1 MSCMRRQIAA
11 IGDADSVMGFAALGI
26 HAVPIRDIEEA
37 ERIVFE
43 LAREGV
49 AVIFVQEQLAVRIPQ
64 ILERYATSPY
74 PAIIPVPSGR
84 DSEGLGLK
92 QLKAN
97 VEKALGADI
106 LFGKES

>member
-1 MSCMRRQIAA
+1 MSCMRRQMAA

-26 HAVPIRDIEEA
+26 HAVPVSDTEEA
-37 ERIVFE
+37 EKIIFE
-43 LAREGV
+43 LAREGA
-49 AVIFVQEQLAVRIPQ
+49 AVIFIEEHLAMRVPQ
-64 ILERYATSPY
+64 VLARYATSPY
-74 PAIIPVPSGR
+74 PVIIPVPSGR
-84 DSEGLGLK
+84 GSEGLGLR